1 MKNRFR
7 ATLMIAGLVATG
19 ACQDLTE
26 VPSDFVLPEHFYQNS
41 ADAIAAVNSAYAT
54 FVTLQSPLSSD
65 MYVGR
70 NFFMLVEYPT
80 EYVTSR
86 LSAGNERSWMGGFN
100 SQFNSTHAYIEG
112 YWKAA
117 YAGINRANAV
127 IGRVPNIQNMDAT
140 RRDQAVAEA
149 KFLRAMH
156 YYWLAGMFGGV
167 PLKLEETTSINPG
180 DLPRATVEATY
191 AQIAQDLTEAAA
203 VLPQTWP
210 ITDYGRATRGAALT
224 LLGKAYLQSAGQFG
238 ITANYQRAIDAFRQV
253 QGLGYGLVSGA
264 QYRTLFDGTNE
275 RANEIIWSLQ
285 HVRVDGLGGRMSQWA
300 APVVTPALYT
310 GGTQQNQF
318 QAERPFYDSYPAT
331 DVRKDGT
338 WLTTFTVGTRN
349 VTWAWTSGIQNASQ
363 YGSTGPAVR
372 KYLDT
377 GAPGNGAEQPDYVIL
392 RYADVLLSLA
402 EAINA
407 VSGPTAEAIGYVN
420 QVRQRAGIGALP
432 TTGFTQAT
440 FKDAIMLER
449 KYEFAMELHGVF
461 DMRRHWEWN
470 KARLEANFARAR
482 PTSAGGTNINAS
494 PFTSSVEK
502 CTATPSSVC
511 FLPIDSKW
519 KLYPIPADA
528 ILLNP
533 ALAGAQNP
541 GW

>member
-1 MKNRFR
+1 MKNRIR
-7 ATLMIAGLVATG
+7 ATLLIAGLLATG

-26 VPSDFVLPEHFYQNS
+26 VPSDFVAPENFYQNGE
-41 ADAIAAVNSAYAT
+41 DAIAAVNAAYAT
-54 FVTLQSPLSSD
+54 FVNLQSPLSSD
-65 MYVGR
+65 FYLGR

-86 LSAGNERSWMGGFN
+86 LSAGNERSWMGGFS
-100 SQFNSTHAYIEG
+100 SQFNSTHSYIEG

-127 IGRVPNIQNMDAT
+127 IDRVPGIENMDAT
-140 RRDQAVAEA
+140 RRDRAVAEA
-149 KFLRAMH
+149 KFLRALH

-167 PLKLEETTSINPG
+167 PLKLEETTTISG
-180 DLPRATVEATY
+180 EGLPRATVQETY
-191 AQIAQDLTEAAA
+191 AQIATDLTEAAA
-203 VLPQTWP
+203 VLPLTWGAA
-210 ITDYGRATRGAALT
+210 DYGRATRGAALT

-238 ITANYQRAIDAFRQV
+238 ITANNQAAIDAFRQV
-253 QGLGYGLVSGA
+253 QGLGYGLVTGP

-275 RANEIIWSLQ
+275 RANEIIFSLQ
-285 HVRVDGLGGRMSQWA
+285 HVRVEGLGGRLSQWA
-300 APVVTPALYT
+300 SPVVSPALYT

-318 QAERPFYDSYPAT
+318 QAERPFYDSYATT
-331 DVRKDGT
+331 DVRKDAT
-338 WLTTFTVGTRN
+338 WLTTFSVGGRT
-349 VTWAWTSGIQNASQ
+349 VTWAWTSGIQLATQ

-372 KYLDT
+372 KYLDVA
-377 GAPGNGAEQPDYVIL
+377 APANSAEQPDYVIL

-402 EAINA
+402 EAINE

-420 QVRQRAGIGALP
+420 QVRQRAGIGILP
-432 TTGFTQAT
+432 TGLTQAT

-461 DMRRHWEWN
+461 DMRRHWDWN
-470 KARLEANFARAR
+470 KARLEANFLRAR
-482 PTSAGGTNINAS
+482 PTSAGGTNINAN
-494 PFTSSVEK
+494 PFNSSVEK
-502 CTATPSSVC
+502 CTVSPTSVC
-511 FLPIDSKW
+511 FLPIAEKW

-528 ILLNP
+528 ILLNA